1 MDVKQRKGITLT
13 DFLHL
18 KKELDDDND
27 KTEDK
32 NKSGAESKNKRK
44 RGVETIKEDLKEIV
58 KEKETPHIYAVY
70 EVTKYIRQKLDRDEV
85 LRDVYVKGEISNL
98 RQPTSGHLY
107 FTLKDERSELRCV
120 MFREKNRKLKSI
132 PVDGTSVIARGRISV
147 YERQGKYQLYV
158 DDIQEEGIGAL
169 YRAFEQLKK
178 KLKEEGLFDAA
189 YKKPIPGFPRRIG
202 VITSST
208 GAAIRDVLNIT
219 RRRFPH
225 VHILL
230 APVAV
235 QGEEAAPQIV
245 NAIRLMNRVNAE
257 QMKID
262 VLVVGRGGGSIE
274 ELWAF
279 NEEAVARAISSSE
292 IPVISAVG
300 HETDFTIA
308 DFVADLR
315 AATPSEA
322 AELAVPD
329 KREIENNLSSL
340 KLRMQQNAFK
350 AIEYH
355 RKQLESI
362 ERNIL
367 FRTPMEKINQYRQT
381 VDEIK
386 RSITAEITH
395 LIALHKK
402 SLQALTGKL
411 DALSPHAILERGYSI
426 CSRLPEGKIVRSVRD
441 IAIGDAL
448 RILFSDGEAVSE
460 VKEKK
465 GERRSRKQKIN

>member
-1 MDVKQRKGITLT
+1 MDKHRKSLTLT

-18 KKELDDDND
+18 KKDNEEKKEKGWRD
-27 KTEDK
+27 KE
-32 NKSGAESKNKRK
+32 RF
-44 RGVETIKEDLKEIV
+44 GVESESGIERIEEE
-58 KEKETPHIYAVY
+58 KEKEREEKERLHIYAVH
-70 EVTKYIRQKLDRDEV
+70 EVTKYIRQKLDRDAV
-85 LRDVYVKGEISNL
+85 LRDVYVKGEVSNL

-120 MFREKNRKLKSI
+120 MFREKNRKLKFI
-132 PVDGTSVIARGRISV
+132 PVDGTSVIARGHISV
-147 YERQGKYQLYV
+147 YEKQGKYQLYV

-189 YKKPIPGFPRRIG
+189 YKKPIPFFPRRIG

-208 GAAIRDVLNIT
+208 GAAIRDILNIT
-219 RRRFPH
+219 KRRFSH

-245 NAIRLMNRVNAE
+245 DAIRLMNRVNAE
-257 QMKID
+257 QMNID

-279 NEEAVARAISSSE
+279 NEEAVARAIFSSG

-308 DFVADLR
+308 DFVADRR

-329 KREIENNLSSL
+329 KREIENNLHSL

-355 RKQLESI
+355 RKQLEGI

-367 FRTPMEKINQYRQT
+367 FRTPMENINQYRQT

-386 RSITAEITH
+386 RDMRTEISH
-395 LIALHKK
+395 LVALHKK

-411 DALSPHAILERGYSI
+411 DALSPLAIIERGYSI
-426 CSRLPEGKIVRSVRD
+426 CSRLPEGEIVRSVKD
-441 IAIGDAL
+441 ISVGDAL
-448 RILFSDGEAVSE
+448 KILLSDGEAVSE

-465 GERRSRKQKIN
+465 EK

>member
-1 MDVKQRKGITLT
+1 MDKHRKSITLT

-18 KKELDDDND
+18 KKDNEEKKEKGWRD
-27 KTEDK
+27 KE
-32 NKSGAESKNKRK
+32 RF
-44 RGVETIKEDLKEIV
+44 GVESESGIERIEEE
-58 KEKETPHIYAVY
+58 KEKEIEEKERLHIYAVH
-70 EVTKYIRQKLDRDEV
+70 EVTKYIRQKLDRDAV

-120 MFREKNRKLKSI
+120 MFREKNRKLKFI
-132 PVDGTSVIARGRISV
+132 PVDGTSVIARGHISV
-147 YERQGKYQLYV
+147 YEKQGKYQLYV

-189 YKKPIPGFPRRIG
+189 YKKPIPFFPRRIG

-208 GAAIRDVLNIT
+208 GAAIRDILNIT
-219 RRRFPH
+219 KRRFSH

-235 QGEEAAPQIV
+235 QGEEAVPQIV
-245 NAIRLMNRVNAE
+245 DAIRLMNRVNAE
-257 QMKID
+257 QMNID
-262 VLVVGRGGGSIE
+262 VLVAGRGGGSIE

-279 NEEAVARAISSSE
+279 NEEAVARAIFSSG

-308 DFVADLR
+308 DFVADRR

-329 KREIENNLSSL
+329 KREIENNLYSL
-340 KLRMQQNAFK
+340 KLRMQQNTFK

-355 RKQLESI
+355 RKQLEGI

-386 RSITAEITH
+386 RDMHAEISH
-395 LIALHKK
+395 LVALHKK

-411 DALSPHAILERGYSI
+411 DALSPLAIIERGYSI
-426 CSRLPEGKIVRSVRD
+426 CSRLPEGEIVRSVKD
-441 IAIGDAL
+441 ISVGDAL
-448 RILFSDGEAVSE
+448 KILLSDGEAVSE

-465 GERRSRKQKIN
+465 EK